1 MIPTPYAELITSSQ
15 NGPYGFCPASG
26 KVVRKNHLI
35 CNHMASG
42 WSWQTVVDLG
52 KHRQILWL
60 MTNTVF
66 IFLEGV
72 MSSRASAI
80 WMYAPWWVCMR
91 WRRITIAYPS
101 RCYGI
106 FFARFASCLE
116 LTDSN
121 APEILFDM
129 TLTVE
134 DRLSTTQVKASGLTK
149 TCRTL
154 HEHDEWPV
162 FLGNPL
168 FGVLIKE
175 IAWWPKTIH
184 FGFIMCGYL
193 CSHPSGCPSIPQY
206 TQYQLQQDWFQG
218 FGWSCRPTRPTAWW
232 RFIWYILTSKPSI
245 PLTVISGWDVM
256 TWAGYM
262 TRAS

>member
-1 MIPTPYAELITSSQ
+1 ME
-15 NGPYGFCPASG
+15 
-26 KVVRKNHLI
+26 
-35 CNHMASG
+35 
-42 WSWQTVVDLG
+42 
-52 KHRQILWL
+52 
-60 MTNTVF
+60 
-66 IFLEGV
+66 
-72 MSSRASAI
+72 
-80 WMYAPWWVCMR
+80 
-91 WRRITIAYPS
+91 
-101 RCYGI
+101 

-184 FGFIMCGYL
+184 SGFIMCGYL

-245 PLTVISGWDVM
+245 PLTVL
-256 TWAGYM
+256 TWWSVVGMLWLEQVIWHELPSPKNMQSNAPYTTLHHQQILSLQSQKMSTSHLCRYCRNDIGYECPGVEAI
-262 TRAS
+262 TD